1 MKTIATD
8 IRNQSL
14 RKIYLLCGSETYL
27 VRHCV
32 RMLRKAA
39 LGDDENSEMNFD
51 SFNEQNFD
59 YRAFSDSAQT
69 IPFLAPYRVILLD
82 ECKPTDEIDAF
93 VSLLEEMPETTLI
106 IMTMKS
112 VDKKTKLYKAVT
124 KYGYVADL
132 SELTGQNRIDFVAR
146 EFQKYGKGVSA
157 SDAAYFA
164 ENVGGDLYNLMNEA
178 DKVASYAEGRDRVT
192 RADIDEVCVMQTENR
207 IFDLIGEIAA
217 GHGQNVMGICADLM
231 YLKESPMRI
240 LRLLANEYLRLAT
253 LIELKNKGLSVSSIS
268 QETKTPDWLVKK
280 RLGLIARMDSRM
292 IRHAVELIGTT
303 EQNIKSGDIDMQTG
317 LEIMLADLSCV

>member
-93 VSLLEEMPETTLI
+93 S
-106 IMTMKS
+106 
-112 VDKKTKLYKAVT
+112 
-124 KYGYVADL
+124 
-132 SELTGQNRIDFVAR
+132 RF
-146 EFQKYGKGVSA
+146 
-157 SDAAYFA
+157 
-164 ENVGGDLYNLMNEA
+164 
-178 DKVASYAEGRDRVT
+178 
-192 RADIDEVCVMQTENR
+192 
-207 IFDLIGEIAA
+207 
-217 GHGQNVMGICADLM
+217 
-231 YLKESPMRI
+231 
-240 LRLLANEYLRLAT
+240 LRKCPR
-253 LIELKNKGLSVSSIS
+253 
-268 QETKTPDWLVKK
+268 
-280 RLGLIARMDSRM
+280 
-292 IRHAVELIGTT
+292 RH
-303 EQNIKSGDIDMQTG
+303 S
-317 LEIMLADLSCV
+317 

>member
-1 MKTIATD
+1 
-8 IRNQSL
+8 
-14 RKIYLLCGSETYL
+14 
-27 VRHCV
+27 
-32 RMLRKAA
+32 MLKKAA
-39 LGDDENSEMNFD
+39 LGEEDPGMNLD
-51 SFNEQNFD
+51 TYTEQNFD
-59 YRAFSDSAQT
+59 IRSFADSAST
-69 IPFLAPYRVILLD
+69 VPFFADHRVLVLD
-82 ECKPTDEIDAF
+82 ECRLGDDTDAF
-93 VSLLEEMPETTLI
+93 ISVLEEIPDSTLI
-106 IMTMKS
+106 IMTQKS
-112 VDKKTKLYKAVT
+112 VDKKTKLYKAAV
-124 KYGYVADL
+124 KYGYACDL
-132 SELTGQNRIDFVAR
+132 SELTGQNRVDFAVK
-146 EFQKYGKGVSA
+146 EFKRYGKGISG

-192 RADIDEVCVMQTENR
+192 RSDIDEVCVMQTENR

-253 LIELKNKGLSVSSIS
+253 LLELKNKGLSVISIA

-280 RLGLIARMDSRM
+280 RLGLIAHMDSRM
-292 IRHAVELIGTT
+292 IRRAVELIGTT